1 MFNCKLIYTSNT
13 NPGILMYIN
22 KEGKIVFGEEVI
34 YFYDYKYDD
43 YYSFKTS
50 KIVSAKKEKKILTV
64 KTLNST
70 YIFELY
76 ENLKIPDYQVSKEF
90 YEEHQK
96 RMNTKSTKFLTK
108 SIDGFINIIEIPKAM
123 TKKEVIEYFK
133 EKKIFVDFVLAPIEK
148 EFIIEDDETNPTL
161 KK

>member
-1 MFNCKLIYTSNT
+1 
-13 NPGILMYIN
+13 
-22 KEGKIVFGEEVI
+22 
-34 YFYDYKYDD
+34 
-43 YYSFKTS
+43 
-50 KIVSAKKEKKILTV
+50 
-64 KTLNST
+64 
-70 YIFELY
+70 
-76 ENLKIPDYQVSKEF
+76 
-90 YEEHQK
+90 
-96 RMNTKSTKFLTK
+96 MNTKSTKFLTK